1 MQVRLSSGRRSLR
14 CQASTWSR
22 TLGYHALAT
31 MNDPA
36 IPTDTLDRLKAIVGP
51 GGYIA
56 DEAGKAAYL
65 NDERDLFH
73 GLSPLVLRPAS
84 TGEVAAIVTLCS
96 EARVGIVPQ
105 GGNTGLVGGSVP
117 TRSGSE
123 VVVSLARMNKVRDL
137 DAINYT
143 MTVEAG
149 CVLAEVQ
156 TAAREASRLFPLSL
170 AAEGSCQIGG
180 NLSTNAGGT
189 AVLRYGNAKDL
200 VLGLEVVLASG
211 EIWNGLRRLRKDNT
225 GYDLKHLFLGAEG
238 SLGVVTAAVLKL
250 FPLPAD
256 CATALVAMPDV
267 QAAPKL
273 LAMLREVSGDTITA
287 FEYMHRACLD
297 ILAAYTDL
305 ADPFD
310 EPYQHYALVELT
322 SSRRDADLHP
332 LLERAL
338 ESAFEDGVAVNAV
351 IASSGDQVQR
361 LWRMRESLPEAQKNL
376 GAGIKFD
383 VSVPVS
389 RVPEFIL
396 SATKFC
402 EETIE
407 GARVVV
413 FGHIGDGNVHFN
425 LMQPEAADVATFLG
439 RGAEITTRVY
449 DIAAELDGSF
459 SAEHG
464 IGMLKKDELERYK
477 SPVELQLMRTLKQT
491 LDPHN
496 IMNPGKVL

>member
-1 MQVRLSSGRRSLR
+1 
-14 CQASTWSR
+14 
-22 TLGYHALAT
+22 
-31 MNDPA
+31 MNDRA
-36 IPTDTLDRLKAIVGP
+36 VFTDALQRLKAIVGP
-51 GGYIA
+51 RGYID

-73 GLSPLVLRPAS
+73 GVSPLVLRPAN
-84 TGEVAAIVTLCS
+84 TGEVAAIVALCG
-96 EARVGIVPQ
+96 EARIGIVPQ

-117 TRSGSE
+117 TQSGTE
-123 VVVSLARMNKVRDL
+123 VVVSLSRMNKVREV
-137 DAINYT
+137 DALNYT

-156 TAAREASRLFPLSL
+156 NAAREAGRLFPLSL

-189 AVLRYGNAKDL
+189 AVLRYGNAREL
-200 VLGLEVVLASG
+200 VLGLEVVLPSG
-211 EIWNGLRRLRKDNT
+211 EVLNGLRRLRKDNT
-225 GYDLKHLFLGAEG
+225 GYDLKQLFLGAEG

-250 FPLPAD
+250 FPLPVD
-256 CATALVAMPDV
+256 SATAMVAMPDV

-273 LAMLREVSGDTITA
+273 LAMLREASGDAITT

-297 ILAAYTDL
+297 ILIEYTDL
-305 ADPFD
+305 GDPFD
-310 EPYQHYALVELT
+310 QAYEHYALVELT
-322 SSRRDADLHP
+322 SSRRDAELRP

-338 ESAFEDGVAVNAV
+338 EGAFDAGVAVNAV
-351 IASSGDQVQR
+351 IASSVAQTER

-376 GAGIKFD
+376 GAGIKHD

-396 SATKFC
+396 RATKYC
-402 EETIE
+402 EDSIE
-407 GARVVV
+407 GVRVVA

-425 LMQPEAADVATFLG
+425 VMQPEGADVAAFLAHS
-439 RGAEITTRVY
+439 AEITTRVH
-449 DIAAELDGSF
+449 DFAAELDGSF

-464 IGMLKKDELERYK
+464 IGMLKKHELERYK
-477 SPVELQLMRTLKQT
+477 SPVELKLMRTLKQT
-491 LDPHN
+491 IDPHN